1 MNYYDV
7 LGISEQST
15 EEQIKK
21 AYYKQALKWHP
32 DKNKDKN
39 AEEKFKKISEAYQV
53 LSNKELK
60 DKYDK
65 EGLTPNTFKSPV
77 DLFSE
82 LFSTLDPK
90 LNKFLSETLSNIT
103 HSLIDSKNKNLWDII
118 NDIDHN
124 RIIEEGGDML
134 KHVMKD
140 SLSNIKNNISP
151 ERVYVL
157 NLDYNDIDNEN
168 GINISMDFC
177 RKYTHVFLII
187 NIDGTI
193 KKYVLDLNFDE
204 HIIKINERKILF
216 YFVDKFSE
224 NFTRLNT
231 NDLVLEY
238 EVNIKFKETGLFL
251 EHEYC
256 SDKLQ
261 LNIEFNWESNI
272 IKIPKK
278 GLLGNK
284 DYGDL
289 YIIVKFSQI
298 EKEELLPKY
307 DYEVYTSMDPYSF
320 IKK

>member
-7 LGISEQST
+7 LGISEQSN

-32 DKNKDKN
+32 DKNKDRKT
-39 AEEKFKKISEAYQV
+39 EEKFKKISEAYQV

-60 DKYDK
+60 DKYDTD
-65 EGLTPNTFKSPV
+65 GLTPNTFKSPV

-103 HSLIDSKNKNLWDII
+103 HSFIDSKNKNLWDII

-134 KHVMKD
+134 KHAMKD
-140 SLSNIKNNISP
+140 SLSSGTNNINP

-157 NLDYNDIDNEN
+157 NLDYNDIDDEN
-168 GINISMDFC
+168 GINISIDFC

-187 NIDGTI
+187 NTDGAI

-204 HIIKINERKILF
+204 HIININERNILF
-216 YFVDKFSE
+216 YFVDKFTE
-224 NFTRLNT
+224 NFTRYNT

-238 EVNIKFKETGLFL
+238 EVNIKFKKTGLFL
-251 EHEYC
+251 EHDYC
-256 SDKLQ
+256 SEKLQ
-261 LNIEFNWESNI
+261 VNIDFNKESNI
-272 IKIPKK
+272 VKKKKK
-278 GLLGNK
+278 GLLCNK

-289 YIIVKFSQI
+289 YIIVKFSMI
-298 EKEELLPKY
+298 NREEIMSKL
-307 DYEVYTSMDPYSF
+307 DYEVYTSIDPYSL